1 VRGGLRIRRAEG
13 LSWAGRIGRVPT
25 FSGEQASMYV
35 VVREYRVRPGQMDY
49 ALDQVRTQLAPLIQ
63 EIPGF
68 VGYTVI
74 VPGET
79 QLASMGFFRDKAGAD
94 VSTRAAAE
102 LVKRVFQDVVE
113 GEPRV
118 TSGEA
123 IIREGDATRQA
134 RFAIIRRFSMTPEQV
149 ATSTQRV
156 REGLLPILRSAPGFV
171 AYSAIDAGD
180 GVVVSTA
187 AFESRET
194 AEATQA
200 RAMAW
205 AEQAMTDIPDPEVMR
220 GDIKLRIVNEEALAG
235 I

>member
-1 VRGGLRIRRAEG
+1 
-13 LSWAGRIGRVPT
+13 
-25 FSGEQASMYV
+25 MYV
-35 VVREYRVRPGQMDY
+35 VIREYKIKSGDMQR
-49 ALDQVRTQLAPLIQ
+49 ALDGVRSQLVPLIQ

-68 VGYTVI
+68 VGYSVVT
-74 VPGET
+74 PSET
-79 QLASMGFFRDKAGAD
+79 QLASMGFFTDKAGAD
-94 VSTRAAAE
+94 VSTHAAAAMVNRT
-102 LVKRVFQDVVE
+102 LSDVVE

-134 RFAIIRRFSMTPEQV
+134 RYGIMRRFSMSPEQV
-149 ATSTQRV
+149 KSSTQKV

-180 GVVVSTA
+180 GVVVSLA

-194 AEATQA
+194 AEATQT

-205 AEQAMTDIPDPEVMR
+205 AEQAMQDIPDPEVTR
-220 GDIKLRIVNEEALAG
+220 GDIKLRIVNEEAFAG